1 MVWVSL
7 VRLLTVSASAG
18 KALLAVAIVG
28 GVMLPP
34 AAHALRGIVPVAVVG
49 LSTLMLLRV
58 DVPATLAQLHR
69 PGRLAAILA
78 VQMVACP
85 VLVWALVRELPLDTS
100 IADAVVIFA
109 TGAAIVSAPAYARLL
124 GLDAE
129 IALLGALA
137 GTLLV
142 PVTAPLIVWALTG
155 VDLAISMKAFSARL
169 GTVVLMP
176 LLLSLLIRRL
186 AGAPQLEALGP
197 ALDGLTVW
205 LLVALGFGVMDG
217 VGAQLLAEPA
227 WVVEA
232 TLVAC
237 AATAGLNLAT
247 AIVLLPFG
255 ARIAATAG
263 MLSGF
268 RSMVLYLAVLP
279 AGADTRVAVFFGLYQ
294 IPLYIGPL
302 VMAPAYRRLLR
313 GRGSDPA

>member
-49 LSTLMLLRV
+49 PSTLVLLRV

-109 TGAAIVSAPAYARLL
+109 TGVAIVSAPAYARLL

-142 PVTAPLIVWALTG
+142 PVTAPLIAWALTG
-155 VDLAISMKAFSARL
+155 VDLAISMKAFSIRL
-169 GTVVLMP
+169 GMVVLMP
-176 LLLSLLIRRL
+176 LLLSLLIRHL
-186 AGAPQLEALGP
+186 AGAPRLEALGP
-197 ALDGLTVW
+197 VLDGLTVW
-205 LLVALGFGVMDG
+205 LLVVLGFGVMDG

-227 WVVEA
+227 WVIEA

-237 AATAGLNLAT
+237 VATAGLNLVT

-255 ARIAATAG
+255 VRVAATAG

-279 AGADTRVAVFFGLYQ
+279 AGADARVAVFFGLYQ

-302 VMAPAYRRLLR
+302 AMAPAYRWLLR
-313 GRGSDPA
+313 GRRNDPA